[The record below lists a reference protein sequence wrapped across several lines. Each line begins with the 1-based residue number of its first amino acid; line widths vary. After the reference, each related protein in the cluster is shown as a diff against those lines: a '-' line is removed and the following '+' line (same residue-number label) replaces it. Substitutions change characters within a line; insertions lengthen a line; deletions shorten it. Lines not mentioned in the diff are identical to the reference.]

1 MIVPQPRTKQRQRSS
16 MKGTASILI
25 AVMLIG
31 APAYSQTVSK
41 LRVLTAPGVTD
52 TAQKDWSNTLTVS
65 DKTLKLTC
73 PKCSPIQSVSVAAGD
88 ITSLRY
94 GQNAYHHWVAGIV
107 SGVLSLGVGLIVGLM
122 PHHEHYFSIDTKDG
136 KSLGI
141 QADKSDFKQIA
152 GMLQNFAALPIQV
165 SEKDAHYLNGFNTQV
180 TSEPEDKKGH

>member
-1 MIVPQPRTKQRQRSS
+1 MKRTAGL
-16 MKGTASILI
+16 MVVTWLI
-25 AVMLIG
+25 A
-31 APAYSQTVSK
+31 APLYAQTASK
-41 LRVLTAPGVTD
+41 LRVLTAPGMTD
-52 TAQKDWSNTLTVS
+52 TAQKDWSNSLTVS

-165 SEKDAHYLNGFNTQV
+165 SEKDAHYLNGFNIQV
-180 TSEPEDKKGH
+180 TAEQEDKKDH

>member
-1 MIVPQPRTKQRQRSS
+1 
-16 MKGTASILI
+16 MKRTASLLI
-25 AVMLIG
+25 VASMIG
-31 APAYSQTVSK
+31 APTYSQTVSK

-52 TAQKDWSNTLTVS
+52 TAQKDWGNTLAVS

-73 PKCSPIQSVSVAAGD
+73 PKCSPIQSISIAAGD

-141 QADKSDFKQIA
+141 QADKGDYKQIA

-165 SEKDAHYLNGFNTQV
+165 SEKDAHYLNGFNIKV
-180 TSEPEDKKGH
+180 TLNKMTKRASSV